1 MPNFSLVPKRHAQ
14 ILRVAAAIALLLGY
28 TDLARGGITAAPV
41 LLVIGYVVLV
51 PAAMLTWR

>member
-1 MPNFSLVPKRHAQ
+1 MPNFSLGPKRRAQ
-14 ILRVAAAIALLLGY
+14 MLRVAAAIALLLGY

>member
-1 MPNFSLVPKRHAQ
+1 MPNFSLVPRRRAQ

>member
-1 MPNFSLVPKRHAQ
+1 MPNFSLVPKRRAQ

>member
-1 MPNFSLVPKRHAQ
+1 MPNFSRVPKRRAQ

>member
-1 MPNFSLVPKRHAQ
+1 MPNFSLVPKRRAQ
-14 ILRVAAAIALLLGY
+14 ILRVAAAMALLLGY
-28 TDLARGGITAAPV
+28 TDLARGGITVAPV

>member
-1 MPNFSLVPKRHAQ
+1 MPNFSLVPKRRAQ
-14 ILRVAAAIALLLGY
+14 ILRVAAAMALLLGY